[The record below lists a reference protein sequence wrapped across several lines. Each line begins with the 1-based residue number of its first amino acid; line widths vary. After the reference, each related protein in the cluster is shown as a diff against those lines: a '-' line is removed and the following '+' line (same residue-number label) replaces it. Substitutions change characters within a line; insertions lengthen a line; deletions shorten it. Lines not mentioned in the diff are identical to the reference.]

1 MRKILSLLL
10 AMVVVLSLVACSDAP
25 KKETYQPEA
34 TTQAATPKDETF
46 GINEV
51 AVFEDMKIVAT
62 EITESKGDDFFNPEK
77 GKIFVGVHF
86 EIENTSDEEQSI
98 SSLLMFDGYVDDV
111 KCDYSFTAACAFDEG
126 TLDGTILP
134 GKKLVGWYALEVP
147 ENWKSIELMVKSNW
161 LSNTNAVFKFD
172 K

>member
-1 MRKILSLLL
+1 MKKFLSLIL
-10 AMVVVLSLVACSDAP
+10 AVIVVLSLVACSDAP
-25 KKETYQPEA
+25 KKEAYQPGD
-34 TTQAATPKDETF
+34 TTESVAPKDETF

-51 AVFEDMKIVAT
+51 AVFEDMRIVAT
-62 EITESKGDDFFNPEK
+62 EITESKGNDFFNPKK
-77 GKIFVGVHF
+77 GKTFVGVHF

-111 KCDYSFTAACAFDEG
+111 KCDYSFNAACAFDEG
-126 TLDGTILP
+126 TLDGSILP

-147 ENWKSIELMVKSNW
+147 QNWKSIELMVKSNW